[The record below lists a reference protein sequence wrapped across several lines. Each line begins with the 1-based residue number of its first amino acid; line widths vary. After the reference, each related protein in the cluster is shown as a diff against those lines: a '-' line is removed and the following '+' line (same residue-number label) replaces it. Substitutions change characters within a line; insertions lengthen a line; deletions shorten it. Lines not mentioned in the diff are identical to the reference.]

1 MAEANEGGGAG
12 GGGARVESPPA
23 VPNGARVEDGPR
35 VRLHQLADVL
45 ARGTDRRLLAEYLRL
60 RRACR

>member
-1 MAEANEGGGAG
+1 MAEANEGGAG
-12 GGGARVESPPA
+12 VSVESPPA
-23 VPNGARVEDGPR
+23 APSAVRVEEGPR

-45 ARGTDRRLLAEYLRL
+45 ARGMDRRLLAEYLRL